1 MKTSPSF
8 ISLIVFMAFTVVS
21 TSCKKEEVLGKNKF
35 VFGADLSYVN
45 QILEHG
51 GVYRDSGNIKDPYQI
66 FADHGTDLVRLRL
79 WHNPVWTREV
89 YGESGVKMYNDTE
102 DVRIAIRRAKS
113 AGMAVNLDFHYSD
126 SWADPH
132 QQVIPAA
139 WKDLDYETMKDSV
152 YQYTYKILQSLD
164 REGLM
169 PEMVQIGNEINPGML
184 LPIGSYEDQGW
195 AQLGGLI
202 NSGIRAVRDVSDE
215 SDIKTQIIL
224 HVAQPENVEFWFRGA
239 TTLGQVTDFDIIG
252 FSYYSKWSD
261 VSLNQL
267 SGYIEDFKEIFG
279 KTVMVVET
287 AYPWTGEGADQYNNI
302 FGTGDAEPGYPLT
315 QEGQFKY
322 MVDLTRAI
330 REGGGMGIMVW
341 EPAWITSHMK
351 DLWNTGSAWE
361 NCTFFDFLGNA
372 IVGLDYPTAGRN
384 AK

>member
-1 MKTSPSF
+1 MKTYLKLTG
-8 ISLIVFMAFTVVS
+8 LIVIMAIAVAS
-21 TSCKKEEVLGKNKF
+21 TSCRKEEVLGKNKF

-66 FADHGTDLVRLRL
+66 FADHGTNLVRLRL

-89 YGESGVKMYNDTE
+89 YGDAGVKMYNDLE
-102 DVRIAIRRAKS
+102 DVKVAIQRSKA

-152 YQYTYKILQSLD
+152 YQYTYRILKALD
-164 REGLM
+164 QEGLM
-169 PEMVQIGNEINPGML
+169 PEMVQVGNEINPGML
-184 LPIGSYEDQGW
+184 LPMGSYVDNGW

-202 NSGIRAVRDVSDE
+202 NAGIRAVRDVSEE
-215 SDIKTQIIL
+215 SEMKTQVIL
-224 HVAQPENVEFWFRGA
+224 HIAQPENVESWFRGV

-252 FSYYSKWSD
+252 LSYYSKWSE

-267 SGYIEDFKEIFG
+267 SGYIEDFKETFD

-287 AYPWTGEGADQYNNI
+287 AYPWTGDGVDQYNNI
-302 FGTGDAEPGYPLT
+302 FNSTDAEPGYPLT
-315 QEGQFKY
+315 PEGQYKY
-322 MVDLTRAI
+322 MVDLTQAI
-330 REGGGMGIMVW
+330 KDGGGMGIMVW
-341 EPAWITSHMK
+341 EPAWITSQTK

-361 NCTFFDFLGNA
+361 NCTFFDFEGNILLG
-372 IVGLDYPTAGRN
+372 IDYPLRSTGGD
-384 AK
+384 